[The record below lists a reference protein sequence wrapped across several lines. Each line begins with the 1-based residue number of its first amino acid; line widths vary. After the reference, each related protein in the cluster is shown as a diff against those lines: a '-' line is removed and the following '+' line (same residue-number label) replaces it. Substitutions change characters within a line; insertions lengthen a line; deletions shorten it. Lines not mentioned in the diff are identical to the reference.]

1 VHRAE
6 ILQLHGAWPDALE
19 EAERACE
26 RLAGTPDQPSA
37 AAAWYRR
44 GELHRLAGEFASA
57 EEAFRQ
63 ASRLG
68 REPQPGLA
76 LMRLGQGQAD
86 TAGAAIRRAVA
97 ERPDRAGRGGLLG
110 AYAEIVLADGDA
122 AAARAAADELAALA
136 MDLDSPLLRAT
147 AAQADGAVRL
157 AEGDPAAALAALREA
172 WTRWREL
179 EAPYEAGRVRV
190 LIGLAC
196 RTLGDEDGAQME
208 LDAAGWVFQQLGA
221 VPDLARVQ
229 ALARTTGAADDTVLT
244 RRELQVLRLV
254 AAGKTNRAIAAD
266 LFLSERTVARHV
278 SNILAKLGLSSRS
291 AATAYAYEHR
301 LVGEGG

>member
-1 VHRAE
+1 
-6 ILQLHGAWPDALE
+6 
-19 EAERACE
+19 
-26 RLAGTPDQPSA
+26 
-37 AAAWYRR
+37 
-44 GELHRLAGEFASA
+44 
-57 EEAFRQ
+57 
-63 ASRLG
+63 
-68 REPQPGLA
+68 
-76 LMRLGQGQAD
+76 MRLGQGQTA

-97 ERPDRAGRGGLLG
+97 ERPDRAGRCGLLG
-110 AYAEIVLADGDA
+110 AYAEIVLADGDV

-278 SNILAKLGLSSRS
+278 SNIFAKLGLSSRS